1 MNATAATPPQTDNF
15 SAYLNSDLD
24 LYVVSAEDEQRLYLA
39 KHSLNALCWMFGAVE
54 DAARPMAAGERHKAN
69 ITVPSE
75 SMQCLLQMLK
85 DQIDSVS
92 LVSYRRVATAR
103 ESLQDQPI
111 DDLTPATH

>member
-1 MNATAATPPQTDNF
+1 MSTATQTPEKTDSF
-15 SAYLNSDLD
+15 AAYLECDLD
-24 LYVVSAEDEQRLYLA
+24 LYVVSAEHENRLWLA
-39 KHSLNALCWMFGAVE
+39 KQSLNALCWMFGAVE
-54 DAARPMAAGERHKAN
+54 DAARPMAAHERHKAN

-92 LVSYRRVATAR
+92 LVSYRRVAAAR
-103 ESLQDQPI
+103 ESLADQSI